1 LNSLELS
8 TNPEA
13 VADLVSANLER
24 PQPVTDYG
32 IPERTLR
39 HLEWP
44 RLEAAWQA
52 RCRGRGPRKLE
63 LLFAPTHAEA
73 VSALAQT
80 REALTLLTAGEAL
93 PIGDLRDIT
102 ASLDRLDRAG
112 VLDAPALADIRSTL
126 LHARDLRRFLGQRR
140 ESARALWLAASFDPS
155 LDALEEQLAGVV
167 ELDGTL
173 RDDASAELKRL
184 RNEINA
190 LRERIMGRLQD
201 VIDKHADLLS
211 DNYYTLRDGRY
222 VLPVR
227 RDAHDRLPG
236 IVHGESSSGASIF
249 VEPRG
254 VIEHGNRLKLA
265 EAERTREELRILA
278 AASELVRERTAQLR
292 AAEHSLQLLDV
303 RHAGALLGQ
312 AYEGHVPDLAE
323 GATIALRKARHPALV
338 LAGPGVVP
346 NDMGIQAGRGLV
358 ISGPN
363 AGGKTVVLKT
373 LGLCALMVRA
383 GLPLPAA
390 EGSSIGFFS
399 SVLTELGDEQSTA
412 TNLSTF
418 SAHISHVAN
427 MLARADARSL
437 VLLDELATGT
447 DPGEGGAL
455 ACALLN
461 AFCARG
467 AGVVVT
473 THYEALKAYAEHD
486 PRLRSAS
493 VGLDAERLTP
503 TFVLLLD
510 VPGASSALH
519 VAARFGLPKEVIAHA
534 ERLLPE
540 QAREFE
546 QLARS
551 LSEAVGRARA
561 QTEALDAEVRR
572 AEAKRREYEALLE
585 QAREQGKRKL
595 ARESEQLLAELRQA
609 RSELEQARSELKRGE
624 RKAEKLSAVQARLN
638 EAASKIAPGSEVAN
652 VLRAETPAEAQSPA
666 PKLQIGA
673 KVYVPRLRAEGVVV
687 EGAQKSKA
695 LIAVG
700 AMKLWIETKDLR
712 APIAAAVESAPTR
725 VHASVDEQTM
735 RLPENTVDLRGL
747 RADDALAMLDSF
759 IDRLYGGSG
768 RVGYVLHGHG
778 TGALRAAVREHL
790 RHVPYVR
797 DSRPA
802 DEADGGDAL
811 TVFYLQ

>member
-1 LNSLELS
+1 M
-8 TNPEA
+8 
-13 VADLVSANLER
+13 
-24 PQPVTDYG
+24 
-32 IPERTLR
+32 
-39 HLEWP
+39 
-44 RLEAAWQA
+44 
-52 RCRGRGPRKLE
+52 
-63 LLFAPTHAEA
+63 LFAATHQDA
-73 VSALAQT
+73 VNALSQT
-80 REALTLLTAGEAL
+80 REALRLLTDGAAL

-102 ASLDRLDRAG
+102 GSLDRLERAG
-112 VLDAPALADIRSTL
+112 GLDAPALADIRLTL
-126 LHARDLRRFLGQRR
+126 QQARELRRFLGQRR
-140 ESARALWLAASFDPS
+140 EATRALWQATSFDPS
-155 LDALEEQLAGVV
+155 LDELEEQLGRVV

-201 VIDKHADLLS
+201 VIDKHSDLLS

-265 EAERTREELRILA
+265 EAERAREELRILA
-278 AASELVRERTAQLR
+278 AASELVRERVPQLR
-292 AAEHSLQLLDV
+292 AAEYSLQLLDV
-303 RHAGALLGQ
+303 RHAAALLGQ
-312 AYEGHVPDLAE
+312 AYEGHVPELTDRAS
-323 GATIALRKARHPALV
+323 IALRKARHPALV
-338 LAGPGVVP
+338 LAGQSITAAVAGPAAQAPRLPTSAVVP
-346 NDMGIQAGRGLV
+346 NDMAIEAGRGLV

-390 EGSSIGFFS
+390 EGSSIGFFG

-418 SAHISHVAN
+418 SAHISHVAE

-455 ACALLN
+455 ACALLD
-461 AFCARG
+461 AFCTRG

-473 THYEALKAYAEHD
+473 THYEALKAFAEHD

-519 VAARFGLPKEVIAHA
+519 VAARFGLPADVIAHA

-561 QTEALDAEVRR
+561 QSEALESELRR
-572 AEAKRREYEALLE
+572 AEAKRREYDVLLE
-585 QAREQGKRKL
+585 QAREGGKRKL

-609 RSELEQARSELKRGE
+609 RSELDQARSELKRNE
-624 RKAEKLSAVQARLN
+624 RKPEQLAAVQSRLN

-652 VLRAETPAEAQSPA
+652 ALRSELPAAAAAPA
-666 PKLQIGA
+666 PSLQVGS

-687 EGAQKSKA
+687 EASQKSKL

-700 AMKLWIETKDLR
+700 AMKLWIDSKDLR
-712 APIAAAVESAPTR
+712 APVAGAPELSAPTR
-725 VHASVDEQTM
+725 AHTSDDEHSM

-759 IDRLYGGSG
+759 IDRLYSGSG

-790 RHVPYVR
+790 KQVKFVR